1 MDTYNKI
8 RNDFPEGTEG
18 DDQYDDYFEEIEEMI
33 EVLLQQNTSTTMQE
47 ETIRVMRKL
56 KTEKRNT
63 LNEAGHRKEEREE

>member
-18 DDQYDDYFEEIEEMI
+18 DDQYDDYLEEIEEMI

>member
-18 DDQYDDYFEEIEEMI
+18 DDQYDDYLKEIEEMI